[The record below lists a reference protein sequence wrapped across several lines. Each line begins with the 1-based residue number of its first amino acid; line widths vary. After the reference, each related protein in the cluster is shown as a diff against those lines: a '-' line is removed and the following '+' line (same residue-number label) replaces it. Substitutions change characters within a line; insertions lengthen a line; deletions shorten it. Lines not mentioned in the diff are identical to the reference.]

1 MRALLDLNI
10 LWKSKYFEFFH
21 IEHQLYVQ
29 VAEDWL
35 AQRYTGMNQYER
47 LMFWLYRKQNKDMNL
62 SAWRSGAGPPS
73 RRALDPRQ
81 AAKADERWD
90 LANLY
95 FSDVH
100 DSKGLTR

>member
-35 AQRYTGMNQYER
+35 AQRYAGMNQYER

-62 SAWRSGAGPPS
+62 GQTPFDNTQPESAQMYKS
-73 RRALDPRQ
+73 
-81 AAKADERWD
+81 
-90 LANLY
+90 
-95 FSDVH
+95 
-100 DSKGLTR
+100 